1 MLLVDLLDEE
11 IETIRALIE
20 QYDAKI
26 AILEEQQVN
35 QATQVNA
42 KGNRVPFGQ
51 VKLTSDAQ
59 ETLDFYQFRMDAET
73 ISEDDLMISQT

>member
-51 VKLTSDAQ
+51 VKLTSD
-59 ETLDFYQFRMDAET
+59 
-73 ISEDDLMISQT
+73 